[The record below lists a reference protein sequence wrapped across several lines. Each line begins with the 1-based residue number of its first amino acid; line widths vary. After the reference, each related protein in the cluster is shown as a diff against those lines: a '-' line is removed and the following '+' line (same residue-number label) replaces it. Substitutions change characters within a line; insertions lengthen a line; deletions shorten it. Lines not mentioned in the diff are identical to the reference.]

1 MSPGVALASL
11 ADSATAEIKIPI
23 RLAELRFLD
32 LALGADPA
40 PLAVELRAEVAGVD
54 ARWQGKVVRTGA
66 SLSARNRMVEV
77 LVQVDDPYASQP
89 PLVPGTF
96 VAASI
101 TGRRIDAVYTIPRAA
116 VRDDDTVLLLDD
128 QNRVEIRAVEVL
140 QRTREAVLV
149 TGSLT
154 DGERLILTPLVTVMP
169 GMPVR
174 LAEGDA

>member
-1 MSPGVALASL
+1 M
-11 ADSATAEIKIPI
+11 
-23 RLAELRFLD
+23 
-32 LALGADPA
+32 
-40 PLAVELRAEVAGVD
+40 D